1 MMLVTHFGR
10 SILGVSALTSAKP
23 APLNRLRQLW
33 REGRPTF
40 GAIATIPSIQTVQI
54 MARSGIDW
62 IIVDLEHGPI
72 DLGSAHAMITATA
85 GTPCVPMVRIAA
97 NEPWLAKAPMDLG
110 ALGINFPMI
119 CSARGRRKGRAQR
132 ALSAEGRPAVG
143 PVPRAVPLGRVDA
156 GLHGDRRR
164 RHDLHDH
171 HRACRG
177 GRAHRRD
184 HGDARHRPRGDRP
197 RRPRH
202 LHQQAR
208 PARRSG
214 SAWR

>member
-1 MMLVTHFGR
+1 M
-10 SILGVSALTSAKP
+10 TSAKP

-54 MARSGIDW
+54 MARSRDRL
-62 IIVDLEHGPI
+62 DHRRSRARP
-72 DLGSAHAMITATA
+72 DRS
-85 GTPCVPMVRIAA
+85 R
-97 NEPWLAKAPMDLG
+97 LG
-110 ALGINFPMI
+110 ACDDHGHRRHALRADGAD
-119 CSARGRRKGRAQR
+119 CRQRAVAGQSADGPRRARHQLSDDLQPRGRRKGRAQR

-184 HGDARHRPRGDRP
+184 HGDTRHRPRGDRP

-208 PARRSG
+208 PARRSRKC
-214 SAWR
+214 WR

>member
-1 MMLVTHFGR
+1 M
-10 SILGVSALTSAKP
+10 TSAKP

-72 DLGSAHAMITATA
+72 DLGSAHAMITATVRHALRADGADCRQRAVA
-85 GTPCVPMVRIAA
+85 GEGADGHRRARHQFSD
-97 NEPWLAKAPMDLG
+97 DLQ
-110 ALGINFPMI
+110 P
-119 CSARGRRKGRAQR
+119 RGCRESRAQR
-132 ALSAEGRPAVG
+132 ALPAEGRPAVG
-143 PVPRAVPLGRVDA
+143 PVPRAVPLGRVDG

-184 HGDARHRPRGDRP
+184 HGNARHRPRGDRP

-208 PARRSG
+208 PARRSR